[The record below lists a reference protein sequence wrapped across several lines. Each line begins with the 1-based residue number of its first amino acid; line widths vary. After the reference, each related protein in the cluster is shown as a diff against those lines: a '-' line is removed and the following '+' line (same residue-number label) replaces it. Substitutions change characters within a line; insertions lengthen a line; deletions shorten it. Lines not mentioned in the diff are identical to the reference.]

1 MAYLIYSV
9 EDDSSIARLIKV
21 TLSKQGHEVEVY
33 PTGSSFLNAFKQKKP
48 DLVLVDLM
56 LPDMSG
62 SKIIKTI
69 RADSSNDDID
79 IIVISANHMTMDKVD
94 NLDLG
99 ADDYIEKPFDI
110 LELMSRI
117 NAHLRRRRPP
127 EVIVCHS
134 VSLDL
139 EKHVCTKNDET
150 VLLTTREFDVLS
162 LLFGHKGNTV
172 SREEILEKI
181 WNIKDANLETRTID
195 MHIRSLRK
203 KLGDNDLIETVYGCG
218 YRVNK

>member
-9 EDDSSIARLIKV
+9 EDDPSIARLIKV
-21 TLSKQGHEVEVY
+21 TLSKQGHDVEVY

-69 RADSSNDDID
+69 RADSTNDDID
-79 IIVISANHMTMDKVD
+79 IIVVSANHMTMDKVD

-127 EVIVCHS
+127 EIIVCNG

-139 EKHVCTKNDET
+139 EKHLCTKDDKT
-150 VLLTTREFDVLS
+150 VILTTREFDVLS
-162 LLFGHKGNTV
+162 LLFAHKGDTV

-181 WNIKDANLETRTID
+181 WNIRDSNLETRTID

-203 KLGDNDLIETVYGCG
+203 KLGDNNLIETVYGCG